1 MTTAF
6 VHDCVQAPGDFETLT
21 VPESEDCLYL
31 NIWKPADV
39 TAEDRLPVLVWIHGG
54 GFVGGG
60 TSSPTYDGTA
70 FARDGLVVVSFNY
83 RLGRFGYFAHP
94 ALLAAD
100 EGPVG
105 NFGYMDQI
113 AALEWVHTNIAAFGG
128 DPERVTI
135 IGQSAGGESVL
146 HLMCSPAVGNLF
158 HQAMAMSG
166 GGRHALLD
174 RPMTGD
180 EPSSAFYD
188 AKFAKKQGITG
199 NDAAALEQLRQI
211 DPETVAGKDNVGL
224 LGAKKMLGRSVDGV
238 PMIDGDIVVGAP
250 GDHFLSGDFKQVP
263 LIIGTTAFD
272 LPVHFPPS
280 KLRPFAWFGDDEEAA
295 REAYESPNRFHGPI
309 DFMKALINISSD
321 MTMHEDA
328 RFVSHQVAQH
338 GLPAWLYRFTYTA
351 ESKRPGSTEQG
362 HSGDLPFLFET
373 LESMYDED
381 AITDN
386 DRAMAKTYHSYA
398 VNFVKS
404 GDPNGPGLPEW
415 PTVDVERT
423 DLMNFDLDGA
433 AYGPDPRPG
442 IGLVTRAQGRDR
454 AQG

>member
-1 MTTAF
+1 MVVRRRRAGIVLAAAAALVAACSSNTA
-6 VHDCVQAPGDFETLT
+6 G
-21 VPESEDCLYL
+21 S
-31 NIWKPADV
+31 
-39 TAEDRLPVLVWIHGG
+39 
-54 GFVGGG
+54 GGG
-60 TSSPTYDGTA
+60 TTGGTSGTGTGEKVKVA
-70 FARDGLVVVSFNY
+70 FVYV
-83 RLGRFGYFAHP
+83 
-94 ALLAAD
+94 
-100 EGPVG
+100 GPVG
-105 NFGYMDQI
+105 DAGWTKKHDDGRKELEAAMGDKVQTTFLESVPEGAESEATFERLAREGNKVIFATSFGYMDQI

-398 VNFVKS
+398 VNFVKLTKEQQLDVIS
-404 GDPNGPGLPEW
+404 RTFHQGAV
-415 PTVDVERT
+415 VD
-423 DLMNFDLDGA
+423 
-433 AYGPDPRPG
+433 
-442 IGLVTRAQGRDR
+442 
-454 AQG
+454 